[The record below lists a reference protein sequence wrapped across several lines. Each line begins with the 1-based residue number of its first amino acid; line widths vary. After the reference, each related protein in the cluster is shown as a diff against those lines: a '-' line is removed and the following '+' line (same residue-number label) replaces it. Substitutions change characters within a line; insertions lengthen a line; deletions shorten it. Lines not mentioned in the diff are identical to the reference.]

1 MIRRLYKKFRIN
13 ILFYHIKK
21 FYWGIL
27 NLIFMKILN
36 KNDFRINIS
45 NQKIIVLRENLLSFK
60 NKPIWLRLKDNTYEK
75 EEIFSILKYLKKNMK
90 VLELGGSIG
99 VTSVLINSI
108 LTNKEFHIVCEPNT
122 SLIPNLKL
130 NRELNNSKFKIINQ
144 PVSSKEAKKYFYYN
158 NLSLSGSLLKLDEN
172 YDESRH
178 GKLRAVE
185 TKTITP
191 KILEKKYDIKFDC
204 LVCDIE
210 GEEYVLLKDQKAYFQ
225 NFKILIIE
233 FHFNFSNSDILFD
246 EIRNIYSDKFIFKMI
261 TYNNYVLINKS
272 TTKNDF

>member
-21 FYWGIL
+21 SYWGIL
-27 NLIFMKILN
+27 NFIFMKILN
-36 KNDFRINIS
+36 KNDFRINFS
-45 NQKIIVLRENLLSFK
+45 NQKIIVLRENLMSFK

-75 EEIFSILKYLKKNMK
+75 EEILSILKYLKKDMK

-108 LTNKEFHIVCEPNT
+108 LINKEFHIVCEPNPLVLT
-122 SLIPNLKL
+122 NLKL
-130 NRELNNSKFKIINQ
+130 NRQLNNSKFIIINK
-144 PVSSKEAKKYFYYN
+144 PVSSKEVKKYFHYN

-172 YDESRH
+172 YEESRH
-178 GKLRAVE
+178 GKFRTVN
-185 TKTITP
+185 TKTLTP
-191 KILEKKYDIKFDC
+191 KIIEKKYGIEFDC

-210 GEEYVLLKDQKAYFQ
+210 GEEYVLLKEQNTYFQ

-233 FHFNFSNSDILFD
+233 FHFNFSNSAILFE
-246 EIRNIYSDKFIFKMI
+246 EIKNIYSDKFKFKMI
-261 TYNNYVLINKS
+261 SYNNYVLINKS
-272 TTKNDF
+272 LN